1 MDGSM
6 SSRNRGRV
14 SVRPGYRNEVNPSGH
29 EERTLWGM
37 RKYQELCYLG
47 NLIRPHFG
55 LASWTIDFLLWGW
68 KALRIFNRFIMAK
81 ITGISDL
88 GLYCRFMLL

>member
-29 EERTLWGM
+29 EKRTLWGM
-37 RKYQELCYLG
+37 GKYQEG
-47 NLIRPHFG
+47 AVSPWQSHSSAFRPRQLDHRLSFVG
-55 LASWTIDFLLWGW
+55 VEGFENI
-68 KALRIFNRFIMAK
+68 
-81 ITGISDL
+81 
-88 GLYCRFMLL
+88 